1 MHSKPG
7 CVLCYLFLL
16 MADPSLKVG
25 QEGFNT
31 KACIVGIMTAEH
43 TLDSFGFFLRNNDSV

>member
-43 TLDSFGFFLRNNDSV
+43 TLDSLGFFLRNNDSV